1 MGSGSKSIMN
11 RTTNKRTERLLLEKI
26 EKELQMA
33 YLSLDVQLEKIEEAR
48 RESTH
53 ENMLDERDQENMDL
67 DLIKEEGFDKS
78 QVY

>member
-1 MGSGSKSIMN
+1 
-11 RTTNKRTERLLLEKI
+11 
-26 EKELQMA
+26 MA

-53 ENMLDERDQENMDL
+53 ENMMDERDQENLDL

-78 QVY
+78 QVYQLLDVMGYLNSTSSASEL

>member
-1 MGSGSKSIMN
+1 
-11 RTTNKRTERLLLEKI
+11 
-26 EKELQMA
+26 MA

-53 ENMLDERDQENMDL
+53 ENMMDEKDQENMDL

-78 QVY
+78 QVYQLLDVMGYLNSTSSASEL